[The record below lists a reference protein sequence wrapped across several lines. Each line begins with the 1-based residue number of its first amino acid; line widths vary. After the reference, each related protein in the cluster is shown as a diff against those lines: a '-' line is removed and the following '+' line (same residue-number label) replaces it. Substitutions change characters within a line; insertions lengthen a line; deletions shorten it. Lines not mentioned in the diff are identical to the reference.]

1 MFRMSFPMAFRWSS
15 RLGSDPTGLCR
26 SLWILLKM
34 PWLIGEFWGLF
45 LAQLLG
51 VIYRPIS
58 IMGWD
63 RLIFHGSCMDQKP
76 SKTLVHAVHIKMA
89 GADGL
94 DVRPPCY
101 QCYHS
106 GPSHSIQ
113 HRVLSKNRHVDPSL
127 NRYWPRPKWVWNDWN
142 VDVSVLIRQMIIS
155 YHWKSKSGIPFL
167 REKKHINMP
176 WSELG

>member
-1 MFRMSFPMAFRWSS
+1 MFRMGFPMAFRWSS
-15 RLGSDPTGLCR
+15 RLGSDPTGLYR

-63 RLIFHGSCMDQKP
+63 RLPRLIFHGSCMDQNHPKP
-76 SKTLVHAVHIKMA
+76 WYMQFISKWLVQMDWMFVLRAINA
-89 GADGL
+89 IS
-94 DVRPPCY
+94 
-101 QCYHS
+101 YHS

-127 NRYWPRPKWVWNDWN
+127 NRYWPSPKWVWNDWN

-167 REKKHINMP
+167 REKNI
-176 WSELG
+176 